1 MSIEDLTRNACTQA
15 IDFTVIDPWAHAAD
29 ALVSGA
35 AYLAKHGDDAKVAK
49 HASHVQAQ
57 GAQFLPAS
65 FSVLGAWGPAIK
77 ARFDSLWG
85 AEIQKAADNGD
96 ATWPVIRRKLDWRSK
111 VSVTLMRAN
120 AQMLLSR
127 ATRQGALCPAHAHRA
142 RVTHLPAHTSPFR
155 AIHDRR
161 NLAHSRSL
169 CVARHGA

>member
-1 MSIEDLTRNACTQA
+1 VRRT
-15 IDFTVIDPWAHAAD
+15 
-29 ALVSGA
+29 

-49 HASHVQAQ
+49 HAFHVQAQ

-65 FSVLGAWGPAIK
+65 FSILGAWGPAIT
-77 ARFDSLWG
+77 ARFDALW
-85 AEIQKAADNGD
+85 ATEIQKKAADNGD
-96 ATWPVIRRKLDWRSK
+96 STWPVIRRKLDWRGK

-142 RVTHLPAHTSPFR
+142 RIMQLPAHTSPAQ
-155 AIHDRR
+155 AIPDRR

-169 CVARHGA
+169 CGARHGASACGV